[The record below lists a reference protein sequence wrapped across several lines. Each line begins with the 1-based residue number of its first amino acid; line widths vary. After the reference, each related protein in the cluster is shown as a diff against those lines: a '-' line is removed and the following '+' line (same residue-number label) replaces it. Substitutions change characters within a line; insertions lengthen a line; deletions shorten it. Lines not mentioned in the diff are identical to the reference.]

1 MAVVVLMLLLS
12 KKIQQ
17 ILLFVVLL
25 CAPRQQ
31 TLLYVVGRERERGE
45 RSKWVGGGEENVSSK
60 DGEHEVRKT
69 ESSRNGEGR

>member
-1 MAVVVLMLLLS
+1 MLLLS

-31 TLLYVVGRERERGE
+31 TLLYVVGREREKE
-45 RSKWVGGGEENVSSK
+45 VSEANEWGGGEENVLTK
-60 DGEHEVRKT
+60 EGEHEVRKT
-69 ESSRNGEGR
+69 ESSRNGKGR